1 VSVLSLKTIK
11 TCSRPARGRDRSNN
25 WDARERKAVGG
36 VLVRYVSMVAV
47 GPDEIA
53 KINAITEEL
62 ALP

>member
-1 VSVLSLKTIK
+1 LSLKTIK
-11 TCSRPARGRDRSNN
+11 TCSPRREVATFEQLGRH
-25 WDARERKAVGG
+25 ERKAVGG

-62 ALP
+62 AFP